1 MVRRMRLS
9 LVAILACALLVVPSA
24 GAILGGQQDGDAHPY
39 VAFVGDPVTR
49 ASCSATII
57 SPTVAVT
64 AAHCFAPGATVLV
77 FPYADGPRGGP
88 PVVGTFT
95 PHPDFCKPPAC
106 TGDPSDPAFFVTD
119 DVAVVKLSQPVALG
133 RYAELPKIE
142 KSQGKGK
149 VQKWVGK
156 DVSLLGFGVQAF
168 APGPVSDLSRTIA
181 QEELS
186 QPIPVAAD
194 KFVQID
200 QQAAGFCLGDSGGPV
215 LEKKKDVVLAISS
228 SNSDVETCLGA
239 ALAYRLDS
247 EAAQSFIRSFG

>member
-1 MVRRMRLS
+1 MRRLFI
-9 LVAILACALLVVPSA
+9 LAILVCAVAAVPSA
-24 GAILGGQQDGDAHPY
+24 GAILGGTPDGDEHPY

-49 ASCSATII
+49 QSCTAVLI

-77 FPYADGPRGGP
+77 FPYADGPAGGP
-88 PVVGTFT
+88 PTIGTFH

-119 DVAVVKLSQPVALG
+119 DVAVVTLSQPVALS

-142 KSQGKGK
+142 KSQGNGK
-149 VQKWVGK
+149 VQKYVGK
-156 DVSLLGFGVQAF
+156 DVSLLGYGVQAF
-168 APGPVSDLSRTIA
+168 VPFPVSDFTRTIA

-186 QPIPVAAD
+186 QPVPVAAD

-215 LEKKKDVVLAISS
+215 LEKKDVVLAISS
-228 SNSDVETCLGA
+228 SNADVETCLGA

-247 EAAQSFIRSFG
+247 ETAQDFIRSAG

>member
-1 MVRRMRLS
+1 MRRLF
-9 LVAILACALLVVPSA
+9 LLAILACAFSVVPSA
-24 GAILGGQQDGDAHPY
+24 GAILGGDQDAPEAHPY
-39 VAFVGDPVTR
+39 VAYLQIFQVNRCTGVF
-49 ASCSATII
+49 I
-57 SPTVAVT
+57 SPTKVVT
-64 AAHCFAPGATVLV
+64 AAHCFPPGSTVQV
-77 FPYADGPRGGP
+77 FPYWNGPAGGP
-88 PVVGTFT
+88 PVTGTFV

-119 DVAVVKLSQPVALG
+119 DVAVVKLSQPVALS

-149 VQKWVGK
+149 VQKHVGK
-156 DVSLLGFGVQAF
+156 DVSLLGYGVQAF
-168 APGPVSDLSRTIA
+168 VPFPVSDFTRTIA

-200 QQAAGFCLGDSGGPV
+200 QEAAGFCLGDSGGPV

-228 SNSDVETCLGA
+228 SNSDVETCLGP

-247 EAAQSFIRSFG
+247 EAAQSFIQSVG